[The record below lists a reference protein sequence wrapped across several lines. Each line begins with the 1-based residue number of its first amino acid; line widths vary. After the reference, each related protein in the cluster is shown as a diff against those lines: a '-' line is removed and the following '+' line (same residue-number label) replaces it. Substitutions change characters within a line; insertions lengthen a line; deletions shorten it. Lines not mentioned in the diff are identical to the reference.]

1 MTYNLKAGMSI
12 KDCFVCL
19 SLIML
24 LQAGCDQKDTKTEG
38 GPSKDL
44 PVSASGS
51 GFDAAMLKKIDTA
64 VTNGT
69 YPNIHSLLIARHGKL
84 VYESYWPG
92 KDESWGRDLGVITHS
107 KDSLHDIRS
116 ISKSIVSACVGIAV
130 QQGKIKSVD
139 QKIMEFF
146 PGHEKLDTGLKS
158 LLTIKHL
165 LSMSSGLVWNE
176 EVPYDNP
183 ENSEIKMIR
192 SADPVEY
199 VLSQPMEATPGKIWK
214 YNGGTTQLLA
224 AIIEKTTGKKI
235 DSFANE
241 NLFQPLGIMRFEWAK
256 YPGTNLPAAASG
268 LRLRSRDLLNFAFLY
283 DKKGKWNDK
292 QLIPEKWIEE
302 SFQPQVQRPDGGA
315 YGYQFWMWDEKL
327 GDRTIPVVTCVGNG
341 DQRIFFD
348 NANDL
353 LVVMTAGNYNKWD
366 IKNNTSALLRNY
378 IYPALFNG
386 K

>member
-1 MTYNLKAGMSI
+1 MSARSY
-12 KDCFVCL
+12 FVYL
-19 SLIML
+19 SLL
-24 LQAGCDQKDTKTEG
+24 LLFQGGCDQKDTKREAG
-38 GPSKDL
+38 QSKEIPISVAGSDL
-44 PVSASGS
+44 DPAILRK
-51 GFDAAMLKKIDTA
+51 MDTA
-64 VTNGT
+64 IINGT

-84 VYESYWPG
+84 VYEGYWPG
-92 KDESWGRDLGVITHS
+92 KDESWGLDLGVIAHG

-139 QKIMEFF
+139 QKILDFF
-146 PGHEKLDTGLKS
+146 PGHEKLDTGIKS

-165 LSMSSGLVWNE
+165 LTMSSGLVWNE

-199 VLSQPMEATPGKIWK
+199 VLTQPMEAPPGKVWK

-241 NLFQPLGIMRFEWAK
+241 NLFAPLGITRFEWAK
-256 YPGTNLPAAASG
+256 YPGTDLPAAASG

-283 DKKGKWNDK
+283 NNKGKWNDN
-292 QLIPEKWIEE
+292 QLIPAKWIEE
-302 SFQPQVQRPDGGA
+302 SFQPQVKRDGGA
-315 YGYQFWMWDEKL
+315 YGYQFWLWEEKV
-327 GDRTIPVVTCVGNG
+327 GDRTFPLVACIGNG

-348 NANDL
+348 KANDL
-353 LVVMTAGNYNKWD
+353 LVVIAAGNYNKWD
-366 IKNNTSALLRNY
+366 IKNNASALLRDY
-378 IYPALFNG
+378 IYPALS
-386 K
+386 KHE